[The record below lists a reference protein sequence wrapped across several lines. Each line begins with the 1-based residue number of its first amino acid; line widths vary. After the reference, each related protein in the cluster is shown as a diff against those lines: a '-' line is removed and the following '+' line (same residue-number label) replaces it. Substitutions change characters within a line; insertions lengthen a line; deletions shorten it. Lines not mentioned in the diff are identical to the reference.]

1 MEIRATFDNCDF
13 KVLTNV
19 ILKNNNNADFHW
31 ITQYVTFNRVSSAG
45 LDDTKALVDC
55 ISTFSNSNYLLSK
68 DELQLFQKEF
78 IVLVSRVLLEF
89 FPCLHTL
96 DSLTP
101 KHIRHGYSEEMAK
114 KSVIINLPIVPLNQS
129 KHSDVVQYLQVL
141 QDMLTEIYA
150 SDDIYPLQEVAPLE
164 KLERTEKVLKGC
176 ACELSI

>member
-1 MEIRATFDNCDF
+1 MQKVCDVLKENPSMEIRATFDNCDF

-19 ILKNNNNADFHW
+19 ILKNNNADFHW
-31 ITQYVTFNRVSSAG
+31 ITQYVTFDRVSSAG
-45 LDDTKALVDC
+45 LDDTKALVDG

-68 DELQLFQKEF
+68 DELQLFRKEF

-114 KSVIINLPIVPLNQS
+114 KSVITQFEKKLPKPSLPSNKPNENPKLGLCCPSFNPKNGIYLDHINP
-129 KHSDVVQYLQVL
+129 
-141 QDMLTEIYA
+141 M
-150 SDDIYPLQEVAPLE
+150 
-164 KLERTEKVLKGC
+164 KGFY
-176 ACELSI
+176 